1 MAYFH
6 RIKPLYEIYK
16 FNGRQNMNRKNES
29 HRINCTRQADVHES
43 QYLAKQDVNGDI
55 THDDSFIEIKGRE
68 GSKTVFKKRI
78 AFLEDVTDAEI
89 QKLRGIAQRLPAIA
103 FDALFDTDTIELML
117 NPKGEVWQ
125 EKLGVPMEKPICMMR
140 ESEADEFIRKI
151 AGYLKTTITREK
163 PWIEGV
169 LPLDDS
175 RFAAQIPP
183 IVARPA
189 FAIRRRAVRVF
200 TLDEYAESGVMTAG
214 QCENLRQAIRER
226 QNVLVVGGT
235 GSGKTTLG
243 NAVLHEI
250 TVMEP
255 NARQIIIEDTA
266 ELNSTAKNKVNY
278 QTSPE
283 CSMTALLKITL
294 RMRPDRIIVGE
305 VRGAEAF
312 DLVQAWNTGHGGGLA
327 TLHANDCASGLR
339 RLKSLISQHP
349 FAPRDIEPDI
359 ALAVNVMVNIVKSG
373 TERRVQ
379 EIVAVREYDSSHR
392 RNNGYH
398 LEAL

>member
-1 MAYFH
+1 MC
-6 RIKPLYEIYK
+6 E
-16 FNGRQNMNRKNES
+16 NNEPHHLEVIGNS
-29 HRINCTRQADVHES
+29 AQKSNQTIENKDFTIDNE
-43 QYLAKQDVNGDI
+43 
-55 THDDSFIEIKGRE
+55 SFIEIKGRE
-68 GSKTVFKKRI
+68 GSKTIFKKRI
-78 AFLEDVTDAEI
+78 SFLEDITDAEI
-89 QKLRGIAQRLPAIA
+89 QKLLGIAKRLPAIA
-103 FDALFDTDTIELML
+103 FDALFDPQTIELML
-117 NPKGEVWQ
+117 NPDGKVWQ
-125 EKLGVPMEKPICMMR
+125 ERLGEPMVRICRMR
-140 ESEADEFIRKI
+140 ASDAEEFIRKI
-151 AGYLKTTITREK
+151 AGYLKTTVTREN
-163 PWIEGV
+163 PRLEGI

-175 RFAAQIPP
+175 RFAGQIPP
-183 IVARPA
+183 VVPRPV

-200 TLDEYAESGVMTAG
+200 TLDEYVADGTMTAR
-214 QCENLRQAIRER
+214 QCENLRAAIRDK
-226 QNVLVVGGT
+226 QNVLVLGGT

-255 NARQIIIEDTA
+255 NARQIIIEDTP
-266 ELNSTAKNKVNY
+266 ELNSTAPNKVNY
-278 QTSPE
+278 QTSE
-283 CSMTALLKITL
+283 GCTMTDLLKTAL

-373 TERRVQ
+373 TERRVR
-379 EIVAVREYDSSHR
+379 EIVAVKEYDPNQR

-398 LEAL
+398 LEPL